1 MEIRILQL
9 IKGLDIGNRSG
20 GSDKFG
26 LELTKALKHSGA
38 QVCLGV
44 LNTFGTEIEKLKIIE
59 LEKLSIPI
67 VFIEGRNTLTKI
79 NSPQLANYCI
89 QNGIGIINSHFQVG
103 TLAAIRAREF
113 GYAGKVA
120 RTAHIDKEWGDGILS
135 WILRQVFTKH
145 IFPLCTDLQVGVSQN
160 IVDTINHYPGTRQSG
175 KKALVIHNGILQE
188 WFQPTP
194 VRKLPGDARKVIGA
208 IGLLIKRKGFH
219 FLIAAMPRVLMKYPH
234 CELVIAG
241 EGPYRAVL
249 EKQILHLGLQ
259 DHVRL
264 IGNQPDPRSCLEKMD
279 LFVLPSL
286 VEGLPTVIIES
297 MARGVPVVASDI
309 PGNNELVVNGKTGW
323 LFRSR
328 SDEDLA
334 KIIVKAFSDPLLSKD
349 ISAQAYS
356 WALNLTIQN
365 AVKQYIEQYEQ
376 LFIDQDQDSL

>member
-1 MEIRILQL
+1 M
-9 IKGLDIGNRSG
+9 
-20 GSDKFG
+20 
-26 LELTKALKHSGA
+26 
-38 QVCLGV
+38 V
-44 LNTFGTEIEKLKIIE
+44 
-59 LEKLSIPI
+59 P
-67 VFIEGRNTLTKI
+67 
-79 NSPQLANYCI
+79 AN
-89 QNGIGIINSHFQVG
+89 
-103 TLAAIRAREF
+103 
-113 GYAGKVA
+113 AGKE
-120 RTAHIDKEWGDGILS
+120 TS
-135 WILRQVFTKH
+135 
-145 IFPLCTDLQVGVSQN
+145 
-160 IVDTINHYPGTRQSG
+160 
-175 KKALVIHNGILQE
+175 
-188 WFQPTP
+188 
-194 VRKLPGDARKVIGA
+194 GDARKVIEQSDSYQA
-208 IGLLIKRKGFH
+208 KRISFSYRCNAKS
-219 FLIAAMPRVLMKYPH
+219 LDEIPALR
-234 CELVIAG
+234 LVIAG

-376 LFIDQDQDSL
+376 LFKDQDQDSL